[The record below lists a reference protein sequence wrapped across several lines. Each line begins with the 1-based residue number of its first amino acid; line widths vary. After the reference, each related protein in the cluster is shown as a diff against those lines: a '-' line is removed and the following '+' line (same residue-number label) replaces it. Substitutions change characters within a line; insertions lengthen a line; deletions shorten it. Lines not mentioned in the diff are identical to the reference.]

1 MIPIIPNVFTGPSH
15 EPSPSPIAR
24 VTPLNSQ
31 IAFHGVFQRGCTFP
45 RIGGSART
53 RPMSKRTR
61 VVAFWIAMQTA
72 SPELTAAMR
81 MMIQA
86 PPQSRRPSSKIWSA
100 LVKFL
105 TLSVP
110 SPTRTPQLTNM

>member
-1 MIPIIPNVFTGPSH
+1 M
-15 EPSPSPIAR
+15 
-24 VTPLNSQ
+24 
-31 IAFHGVFQRGCTFP
+31 
-45 RIGGSART
+45 GGSALT
-53 RPMSKRTR
+53 LPMSKSTR

-86 PPQSRRPSSKIWSA
+86 PPQSRRPRSKIWPE